1 MGSDESGS
9 SVPNSAPE
17 KKDEE
22 SPAAPSEGSSVAA
35 SACARPTPGRKR
47 QLSRLVFLVIGL
59 LVAVYLGTLKP
70 QEQHVRVVLGAA
82 APEVIGVEL
91 QYIAEDGEIA
101 RQTRFTYPAGAAP
114 RIVAHEPELP
124 NGEYRLQIEVDTRDG
139 RRGAQRQVTLGGG
152 STQVDVSSA
161 LTREQPPPSDEGHR

>member
-1 MGSDESGS
+1 VSSDESSS
-9 SVPNSAPE
+9 SVPSNDPE
-17 KKDEE
+17 KKDEQ
-22 SPAAPSEGSSVAA
+22 PAAPGGGEGSSETA
-35 SACARPTPGRKR
+35 STSRTPGRKR
-47 QLSRLVFLVIGL
+47 QISRLLFLVFGL

-91 QYIAEDGEIA
+91 QYIGEDGEIA
-101 RQTRFTYPAGAAP
+101 RQTRFTYPPGAAP

-139 RRGAQRQVTLGGG
+139 RRGTQSQVTLGGG

-161 LTREQPPPSDEGHR
+161 LTREQPPPSNEGPR

>member
-1 MGSDESGS
+1 MSGDESGS
-9 SVPNSAPE
+9 SVPSNDPE
-17 KKDEE
+17 KKAEE
-22 SPAAPSEGSSVAA
+22 PAAPGEASSEAA
-35 SACARPTPGRKR
+35 STSTTSGRKR
-47 QLSRLVFLVIGL
+47 QISRFVFLVFGL

-139 RRGAQRQVTLGGG
+139 RRGTQRQVTLGGG

-161 LTREQPPPSDEGHR
+161 LTREQPPPSDEGPR

>member
-1 MGSDESGS
+1 MSSDESGS
-9 SVPNSAPE
+9 SVPSNPPE

-22 SPAAPSEGSSVAA
+22 PTAPGEGSSEAA
-35 SACARPTPGRKR
+35 STSTSPTPGRKR
-47 QLSRLVFLVIGL
+47 QISRLLFLVFGL
-59 LVAVYLGTLKP
+59 LVAVYLGKLKP

-82 APEVIGVEL
+82 APEVVGVEL

-101 RQTRFTYPAGAAP
+101 RQARFTYPAGAAP

-124 NGEYRLQIEVDTRDG
+124 NGDYRLQIEVDTRDG
-139 RRGAQRQVTLGGG
+139 RRGTQRQVTLGGG